1 MQIYNQF
8 EIYSFQCYS
17 VIEFNSQIPFKI
29 RKMSSLKGVMMSN
42 PKYLTKLE
50 QILAPEGQDLEKL
63 KQVEQKYPF
72 RANDYYLSLINWD
85 DPDDPIRKIIIPQED
100 ELESWGA
107 TDPSCE
113 SKYTKMPGLQHKY
126 EPTALLLVN
135 DYCGSYCRFCF
146 RKRLFINR
154 NVEVVRDFNEDIEY
168 IAQHKEINNVLLT
181 GGDPLVLPT
190 NKINSLLSKLSYV
203 DHLKIIRI
211 GTKIP
216 AFNPYRL
223 LNDESFFTMIK
234 KYCHEK
240 LRLYFIMHFNH
251 PRELTQPALELIN
264 RLRESGAVMCN
275 QTPVLKGINDRPEI
289 LRNLF
294 EKLANAGVP
303 PYYVFQCRPT
313 IGNKP
318 FALPIEQSFKI
329 YESARKNL
337 SGLAKRA
344 RFIISH
350 ETGKLSVAGLTKEHI
365 IMKTH
370 MPVDANESG
379 KMMIFKRNPEAYWF
393 DDYKE
398 KVEEYKIIEE

>member
-1 MQIYNQF
+1 MIYPRYFTKLTQASEATSQDF
-8 EIYSFQCYS
+8 E
-17 VIEFNSQIPFKI
+17 
-29 RKMSSLKGVMMSN
+29 SLKG
-42 PKYLTKLE
+42 
-50 QILAPEGQDLEKL
+50 
-63 KQVEQKYPF
+63 VEQKYPF
-72 RANDYYLSLINWD
+72 RANEYYLSLINWD
-85 DPDDPIRKIIIPQED
+85 DPDDPIKKIIIPQEG

-107 TDPSCE
+107 MDPSCE
-113 SKYTKMPGLQHKY
+113 SKYTKIPGLQHKY

-154 NVEVVRDFNEDIEY
+154 NIEVVRNFDDDIGY
-168 IAQHKEINNVLLT
+168 IAKHKEISNILLT

-190 NKINSLLSKLSYV
+190 TRINSLLAKLSNI

-240 LRLYFIMHFNH
+240 LRLYFIMQFNH
-251 PRELTQPALELIN
+251 PRELTQPALELID

-275 QTPVLKGINDRPEI
+275 QTPVLKGINDKPEV

-329 YESARKNL
+329 YESSRKNL

-350 ETGKLSVAGLTKEHI
+350 ETGKLSVAGLTKDHI

-370 MPVDANESG
+370 MPVDTRESG

-398 KVEEYKIIEE
+398 KVEEYKIIDE